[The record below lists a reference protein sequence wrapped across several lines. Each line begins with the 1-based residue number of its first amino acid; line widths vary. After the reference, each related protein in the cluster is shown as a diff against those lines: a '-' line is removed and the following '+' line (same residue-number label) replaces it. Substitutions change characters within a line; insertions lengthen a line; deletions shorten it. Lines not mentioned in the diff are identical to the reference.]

1 MLRALVEAVIFYFVF
16 RALSRL
22 FGGRAGATRAPQAP
36 PTRDAASPVKL
47 VRDPVCG
54 TYVSPESAVSSRTS
68 NGVAYFCSQTC
79 RDKWLH
85 ERAS

>member
-1 MLRALVEAVIFYFVF
+1 MLRALVEAVIFYFVL
-16 RALSRL
+16 RALTSM
-22 FGGRAGATRAPQAP
+22 FGGSGSTTRGPQAP
-36 PTRDAASPVKL
+36 PRREDASPVKL

-54 TYVSPESAVSSRTS
+54 TYVSPESALSSRTS

>member
-1 MLRALVEAVIFYFVF
+1 VLRALVEAVIFYVVF
-16 RALSRL
+16 QALSRM
-22 FGGRAGATRAPQAP
+22 FGGGGSATRTPQAP
-36 PTRDAASPVKL
+36 PRREDASPVKL

-54 TYVSPESAVSSRTS
+54 TYVSPESALSSRSS